1 MIKNVSSLGKRII
14 AAREAVNIN
23 QQALADLLHVHFS
36 HVSKWERDVNIPGL
50 VSILL
55 IAEITKAD
63 LVWLLTGK
71 VQERVSLNPNTRALI
86 DAYIRAD
93 ENKKRIVRLTLEI
106 DDPKGDKHNLSF
118 ALIRKKKP
126 KEHEKTHK
134 K

>member
-1 MIKNVSSLGKRII
+1 MKNKLSWDGKRII
-14 AAREAVNIN
+14 TARDAVKMSRSVLAEKLDVAYT
-23 QQALADLLHVHFS
+23 QLAD
-36 HVSKWERDVNIPGL
+36 WENGRNIPGIET
-50 VSILL
+50 ILR
-55 IAEITKAD
+55 IAEITEAD
-63 LVWLLTGK
+63 IIMLLTGE

-106 DDPKGDKHNLSF
+106 DDPKGDKHNLSL

-126 KEHEKTHK
+126 KDHEKTHK